1 MPDGGMAQALIGKC
15 AEKARPEKK
24 VRFPDKSACFFHQ
37 AVIA

>member
-24 VRFPDKSACFFHQ
+24 FAFLTKVLAFSTKP
-37 AVIA
+37 